1 MKTRKT
7 YTLDPEV
14 ADAVSAHSKLKH
26 RSASWILNEILRK
39 VFKIPDKPNLRD
51 D

>member
-1 MKTRKT
+1 MKIRRT

-14 ADAVSAHSKLKH
+14 DDAVKAHAKLKH
-26 RSASWILNEILRK
+26 RSASWIVNEILRK